1 MGHWEL
7 TKWTRVWSVNLLA
20 VAFFLI
26 SRFLAGSTC
35 RLGVRNAAT
44 PKHNR
49 CWNVPMDRVRLRK
62 FRVLAGLSLVVGI
75 AGLVVPRIS
84 TGPTPGFQERGI
96 IENLRTLDQ
105 AKNAWAADTRS
116 GKGAVPTESDLAPY
130 FNGSKFP
137 EPLLG
142 ERYQIRGIG
151 ESPTAT
157 LGNRLIDGAS
167 SGNASIW
174 R

>member
-1 MGHWEL
+1 
-7 TKWTRVWSVNLLA
+7 
-20 VAFFLI
+20 
-26 SRFLAGSTC
+26 
-35 RLGVRNAAT
+35 
-44 PKHNR
+44 
-49 CWNVPMDRVRLRK
+49 MDRVRLRK
-62 FRVLAGLSLVVGI
+62 FWVLAGVSLVVGI

-167 SGNASIW
+167 GGNVSSW